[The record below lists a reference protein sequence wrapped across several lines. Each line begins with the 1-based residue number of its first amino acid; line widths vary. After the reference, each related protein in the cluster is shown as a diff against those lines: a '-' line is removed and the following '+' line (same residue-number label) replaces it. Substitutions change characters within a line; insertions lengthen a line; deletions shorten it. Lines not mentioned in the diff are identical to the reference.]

1 MHSLHLSY
9 SASSFSS
16 CLRRCPT
23 CLSIE
28 GSLTWVFYIYIYIF
42 SKSLRGWRLH
52 RGVAGVLVSKIT
64 NQRPQFSRLLEHVVQ
79 KLLQS
84 NLRLG
89 HGNGYLGQ
97 VGPKKTE
104 DPKKSE
110 DIKLLFI
117 IFYYHVIFLTLEA
130 VFPPPGRPGL
140 LLLWRL
146 WSLHRWSCI
155 GSLPLIQVFQL
166 LESIGVNLG
175 GIGCLK
181 GQGQLHKI
189 YIERSR

>member
-1 MHSLHLSY
+1 MPKYRGVSYLSLL
-9 SASSFSS
+9 
-16 CLRRCPT
+16 
-23 CLSIE
+23 
-28 GSLTWVFYIYIYIF
+28 YIYIF

-117 IFYYHVIFLTLEA
+117 IMLYFSRWKPF
-130 VFPPPGRPGL
+130 FPHPGRPGL

>member
-1 MHSLHLSY
+1 M
-9 SASSFSS
+9 
-16 CLRRCPT
+16 
-23 CLSIE
+23 
-28 GSLTWVFYIYIYIF
+28 
-42 SKSLRGWRLH
+42 H

-130 VFPPPGRPGL
+130 VFPPPWPS
-140 LLLWRL
+140 WPPAAVTPVE
-146 WSLHRWSCI
+146 SPQVKLHRQPPSHS
-155 GSLPLIQVFQL
+155 SLPA
-166 LESIGVNLG
+166 S
-175 GIGCLK
+175 
-181 GQGQLHKI
+181 
-189 YIERSR
+189 